1 MRELRF
7 LVLAS
12 ALLLIACDQQEPHD
26 HPHPHPHPTGAAPVE
41 AGAAPEAP
49 ELRLPLGQ
57 LAIGATKLEV
67 VQIERVVP
75 GSYFEVFAQPIEGPK
90 PVATRIWLGDE
101 SGVGSRKGL
110 VHEEVDGPHAHV
122 DIRADFDASKH
133 RIWIELERADGQR
146 ELGSIAPSL

>member
-1 MRELRF
+1 VRDSCF
-7 LVLAS
+7 LALAS
-12 ALLLIACDQQEPHD
+12 ALLLSACTKEEPHD
-26 HPHPHPHPTGAAPVE
+26 HPHPHPHPHPEGPPSE
-41 AGAAPEAP
+41 AAPEAP
-49 ELRLPLGQ
+49 ELRIPLGQ

-90 PVATRIWLGDE
+90 PVATRIWLGPA

-110 VHEEVDGPHAHV
+110 VHEEADGPHAHV
-122 DIRADFDASKH
+122 DIRADFDPAAH
-133 RIWIELERADGQR
+133 RIWIELERQDGSR